1 MSIAP
6 LFRTSVRQIKSV
18 VIVRPERPG
27 SLSLSLSLRQR
38 VTTLIDSGT
47 QSDQEGLSSR
57 ALTLP
62 RSTEIFSRQEPRIIH
77 PGGGSGPGVNQQ
89 AQTGGEPRVSR
100 GGEIQDLVREEEE
113 EGPDLV
119 RGEEE
124 EGPGLRPG
132 EELDQGLGL
141 RGGGLVHEDARPGGD
156 RGGDRE
162 AGRLRR
168 RKTHLRVVLG
178 PSPSQDRSTEDL
190 LFRPS

>member
-89 AQTGGEPRVSR
+89 AQRGGEPRVSR
-100 GGEIQDLVREEEE
+100 GGEIQ
-113 EGPDLV
+113 DLV